1 MEFVHSPTVP
11 SPPRSSS
18 PAPTNSSSATR
29 VEPTSDF
36 FKKTTHSP
44 HLMSSDIG
52 STSDAGSPRN
62 PLSPVDEE
70 VPKPPEAKHSVLY
83 KVPAKSPNAKRSI
96 LYRHLLK
103 SPSRRG
109 KLGLKSPSQHGR
121 NGLHLLASPS
131 RRGQYLRER
140 MLKKHIP
147 YGPRPAPLELRF
159 AARLSGRGCQPEF
172 TATEIHEREKT
183 IFRGFSHL
191 SFATL
196 YALFKSKIAGREAAR
211 QRVVTTAWE
220 LEESERFTTFLNG
233 VYDENKTRLLFNDE
247 ELKQIRNVFSDRSQE
262 QINDDTNYLQAVYD
276 DECEILR
283 AVAAQAEV
291 LSKHLGLQIKE
302 DVLGSTGEPS
312 HSPQFVGKSRPS
324 SDIDDSMDDD
334 EDTDD
339 DEEDDDFDIDG

>member
-1 MEFVHSPTVP
+1 MVP
-11 SPPRSSS
+11 
-18 PAPTNSSSATR
+18 
-29 VEPTSDF
+29 VQL
-36 FKKTTHSP
+36 HW
-44 HLMSSDIG
+44 SSDSQLVYQGEDVNQNSRPQKFMRYVSITKYFPRYSSIG
-52 STSDAGSPRN
+52 
-62 PLSPVDEE
+62 
-70 VPKPPEAKHSVLY
+70 
-83 KVPAKSPNAKRSI
+83 
-96 LYRHLLK
+96 
-103 SPSRRG
+103 
-109 KLGLKSPSQHGR
+109 Q
-121 NGLHLLASPS
+121 
-131 RRGQYLRER
+131 Q
-140 MLKKHIP
+140 
-147 YGPRPAPLELRF
+147 
-159 AARLSGRGCQPEF
+159 
-172 TATEIHEREKT
+172 REKT

-262 QINDDTNYLQAVYD
+262 QIDDDTNYLQAVYD